1 MKGNE
6 ARIVL
11 FLHPVKEFKEGQVS
25 KAKPTSMILGFRSI
39 LLILGTTFALGVLAY
54 VLYSFTNKQ
63 FTHVEVISTT
73 ADPLKTLSYQTDTPA
88 LTTESEVQP
97 TKPVVSTSTTDT
109 TEEGTKA
116 TTSNTTTTAVTPTPG
131 S

>member
-54 VLYSFTNKQ
+54 VLYSFTNNQ
-63 FTHVEVISTT
+63 FPNLEVTSTT
-73 ADPLKTLSYQTDTPA
+73 ASSYQTDTPA

-116 TTSNTTTTAVTPTPG
+116 TTSNTPTTAVTPTSG